1 MEIAVLSHFHMQL
14 GPQVFLVSPE
24 SHNFE
29 ELQEIPNLMD
39 LYDEGFFIHITEKLK
54 SANIIFHLPS
64 EYARGNKE
72 TLQISLVI
80 DAKSDINLESI
91 RNLLEEFIV
100 RISSINACYKGFYV
114 KSQKHQGD
122 ETRLALLKDKLL
134 SFHQGMTPVI
144 KELKEADKK
153 LKESEKQ
160 YRELVENVNSIILKW
175 DFNGNILF
183 INTYGENFF
192 NYNRD
197 ELIGKSVIGNIVSES
212 ETSGRDLKELIDN
225 IKSEPDKYAQNI
237 NENVTRDG
245 KNVWI
250 SWTNRGLRDLNGN
263 IIGIL
268 SVGNDITHHKNS
280 NPVNHLLI

>member
-1 MEIAVLSHFHMQL
+1 MELAVLSRFNMQM
-14 GPQVFLVSPE
+14 GPQVFLVAPE
-24 SHNFE
+24 SHSFE
-29 ELQEIPNLMD
+29 ELDEISNLMD
-39 LYDEGFFIHITEKLK
+39 LYDEGFFIHMTDNFK

-72 TLQISLVI
+72 TLEISLVI
-80 DAKSDINLESI
+80 DAKSDINLNSI
-91 RNLLEEFIV
+91 RNLLEEFID
-100 RISSINACYKGFYV
+100 RLSSINACYKGFYV

-122 ETRLALLKDKLL
+122 ETRLALLKDKFL
-134 SFHQGMTPVI
+134 SFHQSVTPVI
-144 KELKEADKK
+144 KELKEADNK

-175 DFNGNILF
+175 DFNGKVLF

-197 ELIGKSVIGNIVSES
+197 ELIGKDVIGNIVAES

-245 KNVWI
+245 KKAWI
-250 SWTNRGLRDLNGN
+250 SWTNRGLRDLNSN

-268 SVGNDITHHKNS
+268 SVGNDITHLKNS
-280 NPVNHLLI
+280 KQTIIS